1 MSIREKLQKNPSL
14 VAGIAGVVI
23 IAAIVSIVM
32 QAKSS
37 SGGGSKAYFST
48 DDGQTYFTDSKYMVP
63 PYDKGG
69 KQAVRAHVFM
79 CGGKPVV
86 GYLSR
91 YTTEALKVMED
102 VKQAKAE
109 KRPPKNIG
117 ALMSLSSV
125 GIEVKKPG
133 PGNPWIKGSEPTKV
147 AEIRAFKCPGE
158 KAGAV
163 EIDPS

>member
-1 MSIREKLQKNPSL
+1 LSIREKLQKNPSL
-14 VAGIAGVVI
+14 VAGLAGVVI
-23 IAAIVSIVM
+23 IAAVISIVM

-37 SGGGSKAYFST
+37 SGGGSKAYFSV
-48 DDGQTYFTDSKYMVP
+48 DDGQTYFTDSKFMVP

-69 KQAVRAHVFM
+69 KPAVRAHVFM

-91 YTTEALKVMED
+91 YTEDALKVMED

-117 ALMSLSSV
+117 ALMSLSSA

-133 PGNPWIKGSEPTKV
+133 AGNPWIKGTDVGKA
-147 AEIRAFKCPGE
+147 AEVRAFKCPGE

>member
-23 IAAIVSIVM
+23 IAAVVSIVM
-32 QAKSS
+32 QARSS
-37 SGGGSKAYFST
+37 SGGGSKAYFT
-48 DDGQTYFTDSKYMVP
+48 VDDGQTYFTDSKFMVA

-86 GYLSR
+86 GYLSK
-91 YTTEALKVMED
+91 YSDEALKVMED

-117 ALMSLSSV
+117 ALMNLSSA

-133 PGNPWIKGSEPTKV
+133 AGNPWIKGTDV
-147 AEIRAFKCPGE
+147 AKTTEIRTFKCPGE